1 MRTNKFEKS
10 RLFPVFLVMIV
21 RDTLRKTPKKRS
33 FFPGFD
39 EIQLFLLTKQDFLRE
54 CGMNIV
60 WIKQC
65 QQLTFTLMQIPV
77 Q

>member
-39 EIQLFLLTKQDFLRE
+39 EIQLFLLT
-54 CGMNIV
+54 
-60 WIKQC
+60 
-65 QQLTFTLMQIPV
+65 
-77 Q
+77 